1 VRRQLRNQRRF
12 SGALRAVVPSVTI
25 VDPGT
30 VYAGVPVSVTVTATG
45 PVDRVVLTEVGAS
58 EAWDDSSAPFAGDW
72 TPSTSGTRTLHADGY
87 AGAALVATDELE
99 VEVAVLPLESCIQD
113 GTIQLLYDAASGYVP
128 EVGAVA
134 ANWTPRIGGTAADVL
149 TAVLG
154 EAPVYSASD
163 VGFGGR
169 PSITGNGVKGLQ
181 SIDKVNALLLAQ
193 PLQIILIGRNHVTA
207 PGSIKRIFSGV
218 HGSYR
223 IFLDQNT
230 AGNFE
235 LYGGA
240 VANVGTAV
248 VASELNIITVRCNTT
263 ASVFRK
269 RNSAGAVFE
278 SGALNIGTMS
288 IRGLTLFDDYLLSG
302 FSPAFGVTE
311 VMVVTGLSAADQA
324 RLDAWCQ
331 VAMGWT

>member
-113 GTIQLLYDAASGYVP
+113 GTILLLYDAASGYVP
-128 EVGAVA
+128 EVGAVP
-134 ANWTPRIGGTAADVL
+134 ANWAPRIGGTAADVL
-149 TAVLG
+149 VGVLG
-154 EAPVYSASD
+154 NEPVYSASD

-169 PSITGNGVKGLQ
+169 PSVTGNGVKAMVPATPA
-181 SIDKVNALLLAQ
+181 SAITIAQ
-193 PLQIILIGRNHVTA
+193 PGYVVLIARNHTPVTA
-207 PGSIKRIFSGV
+207 PAEIMMDGGSSAGQWYFYKHAAATTYTLYAGANGDSLIDIVAEERNIFTCLYNDTSSSLRKRTS
-218 HGSYR
+218 
-223 IFLDQNT
+223 
-230 AGNFE
+230 
-235 LYGGA
+235 GGA
-240 VANVGTAV
+240 VA
-248 VASELNIITVRCNTT
+248 ASGAI
-263 ASVFRK
+263 
-269 RNSAGAVFE
+269 SAGAA
-278 SGALNIGTMS
+278 SLKGIS
-288 IRGLTLFDDYLLSG
+288 LFGGYNSTY
-302 FSPAFGVTE
+302 SVQFGVTA
-311 VMVVTGLSAADQA
+311 VMIVTGLSAADQE

-331 VAMGWT
+331 VAMDWT